1 MKHLST
7 LTLAVGLLAAGAPAA
22 TQAQQ
27 ASSPYRT
34 RFAVDGP
41 ITLGLAGTN
50 VLGLYLIQQKTGLTD
65 AEVANLRVE
74 DVPKFDRFVAG
85 NYDENSRTKSDYLF
99 YGSLAAAPAFLALN
113 PATRGRYGQ
122 VVGLYVQSVAVTGA
136 LFTMAAGT
144 VYRYRPLTYSNE
156 ASSAQRTRKNAT
168 NSFFAGHTATTATA
182 TFFAAKVF
190 HDFNP
195 DSRARPY
202 VWGAAALIP
211 AAVGYYRL
219 DAGKHFLS
227 DNLLG
232 YTIGAAAG
240 ILVPQL
246 HKTAGRNGFSVSPMQ
261 GINANGYSYGGFA
274 LTKPL

>member
-1 MKHLST
+1 MKHLLSC
-7 LTLAVGLLAAGAPAA
+7 LLVSSLSVA
-22 TQAQQ
+22 TGPVATAQQ
-27 ASSPYRT
+27 APSPYKT
-34 RFAVDGP
+34 RFAIDAPV
-41 ITLGLAGTN
+41 TLGLAGVN

-65 AEVANLRVE
+65 AEVAALRKE

-85 NYDENSRTKSDYLF
+85 NYDEQARTASDYLF
-99 YGSLAAAPAFLALN
+99 YGSLAATPAFLALN

-122 VVGLYVQSVAVTGA
+122 VLGLYVQTVATTGA

-144 VYRYRPLTYSNE
+144 VYRYRPLTYSTE

-168 NSFFAGHTATTATA
+168 NSFFAGHTATTAAA

-195 DSRARPY
+195 DSPARPY
-202 VWGAAALIP
+202 VWGAAAAIP

-219 DAGKHFLS
+219 QAGKHFLS

-232 YTIGAAAG
+232 YTVGAAAG
-240 ILVPQL
+240 IVVPQL
-246 HKTAGRNGFSVSPMQ
+246 HKVARRNGFSVAPLQ
-261 GINANGYSYGGFA
+261 GVNTNGYSYSGLLF
-274 LTKPL
+274 TKKL

>member
-1 MKHLST
+1 MNKLST
-7 LTLAVGLLAAGAPAA
+7 LALAAGLLSAAAP
-22 TQAQQ
+22 QAQAQ
-27 ASSPYRT
+27 TSSSPYRT
-34 RFAVDGP
+34 RFAVDAP

-50 VLGLYLIQQKTGLTD
+50 VLGLYLIQQKTGLTN
-65 AEVANLRVE
+65 EQVAALNKN

-85 NYDENSRTKSDYLF
+85 KYDEQARTNSDYLF

-122 VVGLYVQSVAVTGA
+122 VLGLYVQTVAVTGA
-136 LFTMAAGT
+136 LFTMAAGN
-144 VYRYRPLTYSNE
+144 VYRYRPLTYSLE

-195 DSRARPY
+195 DSPARPY
-202 VWGAAALIP
+202 VWGVAAAIP

-219 DAGKHFLS
+219 QAGKHFLS

-240 ILVPQL
+240 IVVPQL
-246 HKTAGRNGFSVSPMQ
+246 HKNARRTGLSMAPVQ
-261 GINANGYSYGGFA
+261 GLNANGYSYSGFS
-274 LTKPL
+274 LTKQL